1 MDGSFMYVLP
11 KFDRGM
17 TVLPGCQTRNW
28 YCALAKT
35 KNQSWCKACE
45 DNDDETAK
53 TEQKFIHLDLACA
66 NTDILSFFETL
77 IFPYVVISLYANP
90 CHSKNHR
97 GMLKCYSW
105 FEKKH
110 RKRKFV
116 FVFSVWH
123 TNISSTNQEAIKTFK
138 LRNGKRYCCLNYVC
152 SMLW

>member
-105 FEKKH
+105 FEKKTQKAEICFCIFCMTH
-110 RKRKFV
+110 KHFFNQPRG
-116 FVFSVWH
+116 H
-123 TNISSTNQEAIKTFK
+123 QNIQTEKWEAQLLFK
-138 LRNGKRYCCLNYVC
+138 LCL
-152 SMLW
+152 